1 MIAERLIKSLPRW
14 PGCMITLIGVGHVFA
29 ISDDVKRIV
38 LARRPDIVCLEL
50 DAARFNALMQKRT
63 GVADRRAVP
72 LQYRLLAHFQKRMA
86 EQYGTEVGD
95 EMLAGAD
102 AANELGSKLALI
114 DMDAST
120 VFARLWRNM
129 SFRERLTL
137 FTGAFAGLFVS
148 KKRVEEEIQKFESQE
163 DQYIELL
170 SQGFPTLKEV
180 LIDDRNKFMAERI
193 SALRSEFKTIVAV
206 VGDGHIPGLVKLL
219 GQPDLEIIRLKD
231 IRNPSATNQGAS
243 EFKTSY
249 WYHSQ

>member
-14 PGCMITLIGVGHVFA
+14 PSLMITLIGVGHVFA
-29 ISDDVKRIV
+29 IADNVKKLI

-50 DAARFNALMQKRT
+50 DAARFSALMQKRA
-63 GVADRRAVP
+63 GAADRRTVP
-72 LQYRLLAHFQKRMA
+72 LQYRLLAYFQKRMA

-102 AANELGSKLALI
+102 AAQELGSKLGLI
-114 DMDAST
+114 DMDASM
-120 VFARLWRNM
+120 VFARLWKNM

-148 KKRVEEEIQKFESQE
+148 KKRVEQELQKFENQE

-193 SALRSEFKTIVAV
+193 SALKSDFSTIVAV

-219 GQPDLEIIRLKD
+219 GQSDLEVIRLKD
-231 IRNPSATNQGAS
+231 VRNPSATVQGSA

-249 WYHSQ
+249 WYHT